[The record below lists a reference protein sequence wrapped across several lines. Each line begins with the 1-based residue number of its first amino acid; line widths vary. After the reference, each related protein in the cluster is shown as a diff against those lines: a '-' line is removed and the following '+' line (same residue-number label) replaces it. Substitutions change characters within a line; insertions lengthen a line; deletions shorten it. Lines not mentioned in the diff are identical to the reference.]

1 MRTGNTELSGLAIL
15 GIAAAFA
22 IVGVFAYAL
31 LTPISPAQLVALEH
45 AAVNEVLAR

>member
-1 MRTGNTELSGLAIL
+1 MTTGNTELSGLAIL
-15 GIAAAFA
+15 GIAAA
-22 IVGVFAYAL
+22 